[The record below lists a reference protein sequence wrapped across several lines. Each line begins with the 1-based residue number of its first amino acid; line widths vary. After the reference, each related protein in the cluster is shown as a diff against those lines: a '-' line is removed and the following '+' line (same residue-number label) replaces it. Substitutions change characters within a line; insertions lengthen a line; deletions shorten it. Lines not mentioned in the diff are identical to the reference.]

1 MLHPQS
7 RFRSLT
13 LLFCAVVLSGMPLPI
28 LDAHPTNSV
37 DVSNQPSLLAHLQSA
52 PACEHLG
59 VADSEVHIH
68 WVSILLSTNGLSDG
82 NRYEQHH
89 HLVGLPQ
96 SFGDEDN
103 TSVTVLLW
111 SMPRTLPALSDR
123 NTPVPCPIFRAVE
136 YRISRLLI

>member
-68 WVSILLSTNGLSDG
+68 WVSILLSTDGLSDG

-89 HLVGLPQ
+89 DLVRLPQ
-96 SFGDEDN
+96 SFGDEDH

-123 NTPVPCPIFRAVE
+123 NTPVPCPNFRAVE